1 MNQRPSSPADIQT
14 ASVCC
19 SPWFTLLVPCILVY
33 GISLVLRLLELPFWQ
48 TEVFEIGGEKLMAT
62 HDAYFW
68 MAGAQETSWATDK
81 PLMGLIRFLHQVTS
95 APMGNI
101 AFYLPVFLAPL
112 AGLPLCYLA
121 WKQDMPEAGIGAGI
135 LGTGCLGYLLRTRLG
150 FCDTDPFAL
159 LVPALMGTAL
169 IIWSSPFVRSSWL
182 PGAGDTKSY
191 ATPSK
196 KELLQLAFSAIILG
210 LVGQACF
217 WLYYQSSY
225 IILAFL
231 GVLAGAILILAR
243 PGARWFALFGL
254 LCFHG
259 VAFGGWI
266 GLVVALCMTAVF
278 VYLPSRFQSSR
289 NSWSMLAL
297 FAVAL
302 IVVTGLH
309 NQAWTIISKLIF
321 LTKSS
326 EVESLS
332 NGTSLLLPSVQQ
344 SIREAQNVDLANLY
358 SRISGN
364 AILFWSGLMAYLY
377 LIWKKPLFVTFVPI
391 LIFSVFSFKL
401 GNRFTMYGGIVWGV
415 GLCFGL
421 SCLLG
426 SLKIA
431 SGKRFLAQ
439 IILCLVIIWP
449 LWEVGTALRPSP
461 ILPKVYAQTFK
472 DLEKVSA
479 KDARLWQWWDYG
491 YAAQYYAQRMSFGD
505 GAKHGGPWL
514 YPLALI
520 HCTDSPA
527 QAAGMIRFT
536 TADQKKTF
544 EESQNLIE
552 HKISA
557 WSLPSYA
564 VYPTTGLE
572 RMHPVQAE
580 QFVATMRTNPVAT
593 TADIPDQYF
602 VVSWENLRLAYW
614 ISYFGN
620 WDLITGTPHPG
631 KIQRMRG
638 QIQLNTQKGL
648 ILSGEQ
654 TIPIDTLDII
664 NQEGSRR
671 MTWPNGKGL
680 HGIINELSREVYV
693 MDSKIYRS
701 MMVRMLIGQP
711 KDFEDHFKLA
721 VDHFPWARAYKLMR
735 PSRSFRF

>member
-1 MNQRPSSPADIQT
+1 
-14 ASVCC
+14 
-19 SPWFTLLVPCILVY
+19 LVY

-48 TEVFEIGGEKLMAT
+48 AEVFEIGGEKLMAT

-68 MAGAQETSWATDK
+68 LAGAQGTSWATDL
-81 PLMGLIRFLHQVTS
+81 PLMHFIRILHEITDV
-95 APMGNI
+95 APGNI

-169 IIWSSPFVRSSWL
+169 ILWATPFVRSSWL
-182 PGAGDTKSY
+182 PGSAPV
-191 ATPSK
+191 TPYSRTSTRD
-196 KELLQLAFSAIILG
+196 LFITTGSAILLG
-210 LVGQACF
+210 LVCRFCF
-217 WLYYQSSY
+217 WLYGQSSY
-225 IILAFL
+225 IVLAFL
-231 GVLAGAILILAR
+231 GVCAFTVFLLAR
-243 PGARWFALFGL
+243 PGARRPALLGL
-254 LCFHG
+254 LAFHAAG
-259 VAFGGWI
+259 FGGWI
-266 GLVVALCMTAVF
+266 GLASALILTGLFVAL
-278 VYLPSRFQSSR
+278 PSILQSPKKT
-289 NSWSMLAL
+289 WSLLAL
-297 FAVAL
+297 FAVAM

-309 NQAWTIISKLIF
+309 NQAWTIVSKLIF

-344 SIREAQNVDLANLY
+344 SIREAQNVDLPSLY

-364 AILFWSGLMAYLY
+364 AILFWTGLAGYIY
-377 LIWKKPLFVTFVPI
+377 LIWKKPLFLIVVPI
-391 LIFSVFSFKL
+391 LVFSVFSFKL

-415 GLCFGL
+415 GLGFGL
-421 SCLLG
+421 STLLAN
-426 SLKIA
+426 LQIA

-449 LWEVGTALRPSP
+449 LWETGNAVRPSP
-461 ILPKVYAQTFK
+461 ILPRVYAQTFK
-472 DLEKVSA
+472 DLEQVSA

-491 YAAQYYAQRMSFGD
+491 YAAQYYAKRMSFGD

-544 EESQNLIE
+544 AANNTRTEETL
-552 HKISA
+552 A
-557 WSLPSYA
+557 TWSHPWYA
-564 VYPTTGLE
+564 AYPTTGLE
-572 RMHPVQAE
+572 SLPPVEAE
-580 QFVATMRTNPVAT
+580 LAVESMRTTSPVKD
-593 TADIPDQYF
+593 ADLPDQYF

-620 WDLITGTPHPG
+620 WDLVTGTASPG
-631 KIQRMRG
+631 RIQRLRG
-638 QIQLNTQKGL
+638 QIQFNTQKGL
-648 ILSGEQ
+648 IASDRQ
-654 TIPIDTLDII
+654 TIPLDTLDIVTQ
-664 NQEGSRR
+664 NGLEQMS
-671 MTWPNGKGL
+671 WPNGKGL
-680 HGIINELSREVYV
+680 HGILNQLSKEVYV
-693 MDSKIYRS
+693 MDTKIYRS
-701 MMVRMLIGQP
+701 MLVQMLIAP
-711 KDFEDHFKLA
+711 PSHFAPHFALE
-721 VDHFPWARAYKLMR
+721 VDHFPWARAYRVEK
-735 PSRSFRF
+735 RF